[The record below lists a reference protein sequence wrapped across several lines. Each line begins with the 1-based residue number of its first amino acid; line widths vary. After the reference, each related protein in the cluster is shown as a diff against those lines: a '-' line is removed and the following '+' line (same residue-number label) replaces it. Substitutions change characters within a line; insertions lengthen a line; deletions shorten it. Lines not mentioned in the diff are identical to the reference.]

1 MRSSENATFFKRI
14 EGYIMNDSYDKT
26 IEEAS
31 DRNILNDIE
40 TPENKLLLETLE
52 QLEEK
57 DYLER
62 FVEETDYDN
71 FQNKCDHYVDSDF
84 GDRK

>member
-1 MRSSENATFFKRI
+1 
-14 EGYIMNDSYDKT
+14 MNDSYDKT
-26 IEEAS
+26 IEEAF

-71 FQNKCDHYVDSDF
+71 FQNKCDHYVDSDSD
-84 GDRK
+84 DRK